1 MSSKLNLAI
10 VLASAA
16 ALSGCMS
23 DASRRAEIVQDNSCV
38 DFAFPVYFQPHADTL
53 TSAAAQSI
61 ALAVSRTKGCRVAS
75 LTLSGLTVDGDD
87 ALVAR
92 RADTITKALAAN
104 GLASPAPAVDST
116 ERTGGMMH
124 LLGRR
129 TEVKVHLSGK
139 AG

>member
-1 MSSKLNLAI
+1 MAWKLKLAM

-23 DASRRAEIVQDNSCV
+23 DASRRAEIVQDTRCV

-53 TSAAAQSI
+53 TTPAAQSI
-61 ALAVSRTKGCRVAS
+61 ALAVSRTKGCHVAS

-104 GLASPAPAVDST
+104 GLASPVPAVDAT
-116 ERTGGMMH
+116 EHTGGMMH

-129 TEVKVHLSGK
+129 TEVRVHMGGK